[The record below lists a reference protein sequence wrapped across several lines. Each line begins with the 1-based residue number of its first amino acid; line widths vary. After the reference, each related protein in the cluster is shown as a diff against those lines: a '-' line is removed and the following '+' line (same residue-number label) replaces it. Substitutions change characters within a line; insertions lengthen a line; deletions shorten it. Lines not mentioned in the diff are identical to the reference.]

1 MEAGKM
7 SIKLSSVLIVLSM
20 WAGVGLYTFAQM
32 LGWIDISMPYRAMQ
46 SPEDQS
52 LAPRRK

>member
-1 MEAGKM
+1 MN
-7 SIKLSSVLIVLSM
+7 IKVSSVLIVLSM

-32 LGWIDISMPYRAMQ
+32 VGWIDISMPYRAMQ

-52 LAPRRK
+52 YGKRK